1 MTSVVV
7 SKTKLRA
14 GGERSESL
22 PDRAPR
28 PPPAPPTR
36 DEPTLTEL
44 SRPPPAHA
52 QVTFTKR
59 KNGLMKKAMELSVLC
74 DCQIALIIFNS
85 NNKLFQYSS
94 GDINQVLTRF
104 KGDTVGPHE
113 KRNNKDLFNQH
124 FKNQPRNP
132 DAPNPMDEPDD
143 DDDSDSDEPP
153 AKPSKGKS
161 KSSSAKGTAAKGNK
175 STKSGGVSKHQS
187 AKDEAKRRKH
197 AALAA
202 AVAARKAAER
212 AAARAAQFSDDSMD
226 EDELDAANGVASLT
240 PTSERTPTSLDGS
253 GRFGAG
259 ALAAVE
265 AARRIAS
272 QSMGAG
278 GSSGGGAGRFLQS
291 LNAATDALNASG
303 QFGASGGLLNL
314 SGDGKASPGGFF
326 GGLAGAGMTPTG
338 LSFGGLPSPGSGGL
352 PADLGSMELPSPVAR
367 ALQAGAGNV
376 SLNLSVG
383 DLNTTRFGKESNEKA
398 PNEKASNEKANRLT
412 GEKGAVRRSRVEP
425 KDLSIQ
431 IPENK
436 LKPITVGN
444 GKALNESAS
453 GHSPDPLTSLL
464 QQGAA
469 GQLSASQKSGSA
481 GGAKLERDIL
491 ARSDKA
497 PDGGGSFS
505 LPKSEGGAA
514 DRPTPDRMG
523 AADAKNDDDFLNSG
537 GDGRGE
543 RRGERRGGGGGGERG
558 SGKARK
564 GSDSVGKLEPPAP
577 DPKAGSKRTRS
588 ASVSDPA
595 PTSARSTRSR
605 RGG

>member
-1 MTSVVV
+1 M
-7 SKTKLRA
+7 
-14 GGERSESL
+14 
-22 PDRAPR
+22 
-28 PPPAPPTR
+28 
-36 DEPTLTEL
+36 
-44 SRPPPAHA
+44 
-52 QVTFTKR
+52 TFTKR

-132 DAPNPMDEPDD
+132 AAPNPMDDPSD
-143 DDDSDSDEPP
+143 DDDSDSDEQPRH
-153 AKPSKGKS
+153 KGKT
-161 KSSSAKGTAAKGNK
+161 KTAAAKGTAAKGK
-175 STKSGGVSKHQS
+175 SATAGVNKSGGVNKHQS
-187 AKDEAKRRKH
+187 AKDNAKKRKH

-212 AAARAAQFSDDSMD
+212 AAAHAAQFSEDSMD

-259 ALAAVE
+259 AMAAVE
-265 AARRIAS
+265 AARRVAS

-278 GSSGGGAGRFLQS
+278 GSSGDRAKMFLSS

-398 PNEKASNEKANRLT
+398 DRVTSDEKAS
-412 GEKGAVRRSRVEP
+412 RRSRVEP

-453 GHSPDPLTSLL
+453 GHSPGPLTSLL

-469 GQLSASQKSGSA
+469 GQLSASQKSGS
-481 GGAKLERDIL
+481 GERVKLERDIL
-491 ARSDKA
+491 ARDARNNKDDKQ
-497 PDGGGSFS
+497 PLGDGGGSFS
-505 LPKSEGGAA
+505 LPKAEGGAA

-523 AADAKNDDDFLNSG
+523 AADDDFLNSG
-537 GDGRGE
+537 GDGGRGD
-543 RRGERRGGGGGGERG
+543 RRGGGGETGGGR
-558 SGKARK
+558 RK

-588 ASVSDPA
+588 ASASDPA

>member
-1 MTSVVV
+1 MTSKNFVVV
-7 SKTKLRA
+7 AKTKTVGYLRRRQSHCTYA
-14 GGERSESL
+14 RTVN
-22 PDRAPR
+22 PDPSNPNPD
-28 PPPAPPTR
+28 PPSHPINTY
-36 DEPTLTEL
+36 T
-44 SRPPPAHA
+44 

-132 DAPNPMDEPDD
+132 DVPNPRDD
-143 DDDSDSDEPP
+143 PSDYDSESDSDEPKKGSK
-153 AKPSKGKS
+153 AKAKAAAAKA
-161 KSSSAKGTAAKGNK
+161 KAKGGVHKKASA
-175 STKSGGVSKHQS
+175 SGHKDS
-187 AKDEAKRRKH
+187 ARKKKH
-197 AALAA
+197 AALQAA
-202 AVAARKAAER
+202 AAARKAADR
-212 AAARAAQFSDDSMD
+212 AAAHAAQFSDDSMD
-226 EDELDAANGVASLT
+226 EDELDAAENIASLT

-272 QSMGAG
+272 QTMAHQ
-278 GSSGGGAGRFLQS
+278 GGASGDRSRQFLQS

-303 QFGASGGLLNL
+303 QFGASGGSLLNM
-314 SGDGKASPGGFF
+314 SGDGRASPGGFF

-367 ALQAGAGNV
+367 ALQAGANGVNM
-376 SLNLSVG
+376 SLNMSMG
-383 DLNTTRFGKESNEKA
+383 MDLNTTRFGKESNEKA
-398 PNEKASNEKANRLT
+398 DVHEKADVNAE
-412 GEKGAVRRSRVEP
+412 RRSRVEP

-436 LKPITVGN
+436 LKPITVSGKDN
-444 GKALNESAS
+444 GVAHKNGLNESAS
-453 GHSPDPLTSLL
+453 GHSPGPLTSLL
-464 QQGAA
+464 AQGAA
-469 GQLSASQKSGSA
+469 GTLNASMKSTHSG
-481 GGAKLERDIL
+481 KLDKDIL
-491 ARSDKA
+491 ARSS
-497 PDGGGSFS
+497 GGMGGGSGSFS
-505 LPKSEGGAA
+505 LPKVEGGIN
-514 DRPTPDRMG
+514 PPSPDRMG
-523 AADAKNDDDFLNSG
+523 GGANDDFLNSG
-537 GDGRGE
+537 GDGRGGG
-543 RRGERRGGGGGGERG
+543 RNRGGSKSGGGGGSKD
-558 SGKARK
+558 SG
-564 GSDSVGKLEPPAP
+564 GHKLEPPAP
-577 DPKAGSKRTRS
+577 DPKAGVKRTRS
-588 ASVSDPA
+588 ASVSDPP
-595 PTSARSTRSR
+595 PTSTRSTRSR

>member
-1 MTSVVV
+1 M
-7 SKTKLRA
+7 
-14 GGERSESL
+14 
-22 PDRAPR
+22 
-28 PPPAPPTR
+28 
-36 DEPTLTEL
+36 
-44 SRPPPAHA
+44 
-52 QVTFTKR
+52 TFTKR

-132 DAPNPMDEPDD
+132 DAPNPMDDPDD
-143 DDDSDSDEPP
+143 EDSDSDEPP
-153 AKPSKGKS
+153 TKKGKS
-161 KSSSAKGTAAKGNK
+161 KTAAKANAK
-175 STKSGGVSKHQS
+175 SNAKSGGKSGHHVTVNKHQS
-187 AKDEAKRRKH
+187 AKDNAKKRKH

-212 AAARAAQFSDDSMD
+212 AASFAAQFSDDSMD

-398 PNEKASNEKANRLT
+398 SNEKADR
-412 GEKGAVRRSRVEP
+412 ARRSRVEP

-453 GHSPDPLTSLL
+453 GHSPGPLTSLL

-481 GGAKLERDIL
+481 GGVKLERDIL
-491 ARSDKA
+491 ARSADKA
-497 PDGGGSFS
+497 RDDDKQRLGDGGGSFS
-505 LPKSEGGAA
+505 LPKAEGS

-523 AADAKNDDDFLNSG
+523 AADAMNETDDDFLNSG
-537 GDGRGE
+537 GEAG
-543 RRGERRGGGGGGERG
+543 RGERRGGGGGGGGGGR
-558 SGKARK
+558 RK
-564 GSDSVGKLEPPAP
+564 GGSDSVGKLEPPAP

>member
-1 MTSVVV
+1 M
-7 SKTKLRA
+7 
-14 GGERSESL
+14 
-22 PDRAPR
+22 
-28 PPPAPPTR
+28 
-36 DEPTLTEL
+36 
-44 SRPPPAHA
+44 
-52 QVTFTKR
+52 TFTKR

-85 NNKLFQYSS
+85 NNTLFQYSS

-132 DAPNPMDEPDD
+132 NGPPNPMDDPDD
-143 DDDSDSDEPP
+143 EDSDSDEPP
-153 AKPSKGKS
+153 TKKGKS
-161 KSSSAKGTAAKGNK
+161 KTAAAKGTAAKGNK

-278 GSSGGGAGRFLQS
+278 GSSGGGGAGRFLQS

-436 LKPITVGN
+436 LKPITG
-444 GKALNESAS
+444 
-453 GHSPDPLTSLL
+453 
-464 QQGAA
+464 QRQGAQRVRVGALPGPADLLAAA
-469 GQLSASQKSGSA
+469 GRRRSAQRVA
-481 GGAKLERDIL
+481 EERVRPG
-491 ARSDKA
+491 ARSWSATSSRDPTRRQMAVDLSRCQSRRAA
-497 PDGGGSFS
+497 P
-505 LPKSEGGAA
+505 PTA
-514 DRPTPDRMG
+514 RPRPHGR
-523 AADAKNDDDFLNSG
+523 SG
-537 GDGRGE
+537 REE
-543 RRGERRGGGGGGERG
+543 RRRFPQLRGRR
-558 SGKARK
+558 AW
-564 GSDSVGKLEPPAP
+564 
-577 DPKAGSKRTRS
+577 
-588 ASVSDPA
+588 
-595 PTSARSTRSR
+595 
-605 RGG
+605 

>member
-1 MTSVVV
+1 LTSKNFVVV
-7 SKTKLRA
+7 AKTKTVGYLRRRQSHCTYA
-14 GGERSESL
+14 RTVN
-22 PDRAPR
+22 PDPSNPNPD
-28 PPPAPPTR
+28 PPSHPINTY
-36 DEPTLTEL
+36 T
-44 SRPPPAHA
+44 

-132 DAPNPMDEPDD
+132 DVPNPRDD
-143 DDDSDSDEPP
+143 PSDYDSDSDSDEPKKGSK
-153 AKPSKGKS
+153 AKAKAAAAKA
-161 KSSSAKGTAAKGNK
+161 KAKGGVHKKASA
-175 STKSGGVSKHQS
+175 SGHKDS
-187 AKDEAKRRKH
+187 ARKKKH
-197 AALAA
+197 AALQAA
-202 AVAARKAAER
+202 AAARKAADR
-212 AAARAAQFSDDSMD
+212 AAAHAAQFSDDSMD
-226 EDELDAANGVASLT
+226 EDELDAAENIASLT

-272 QSMGAG
+272 QTMAHQ
-278 GSSGGGAGRFLQS
+278 GGASGDRSRQFLQS

-303 QFGASGGLLNL
+303 QFGASGGSLLNM
-314 SGDGKASPGGFF
+314 SGDGRASPGGFF

-367 ALQAGAGNV
+367 ALQAGANGVNM
-376 SLNLSVG
+376 SLNMSMG
-383 DLNTTRFGKESNEKA
+383 MDLNTTRFGKESNEKA
-398 PNEKASNEKANRLT
+398 DVHEKADVNAE
-412 GEKGAVRRSRVEP
+412 RRSRVEP

-436 LKPITVGN
+436 LKPITVSGKDN
-444 GKALNESAS
+444 GVAHKNGLNESAS
-453 GHSPDPLTSLL
+453 GHSPGPLTSLL
-464 QQGAA
+464 AQGAA
-469 GQLSASQKSGSA
+469 GTLNASMKSTHSG
-481 GGAKLERDIL
+481 KLDKDIL
-491 ARSDKA
+491 ARSS
-497 PDGGGSFS
+497 GGMGGGSGSFS
-505 LPKSEGGAA
+505 LPKVEGGIN
-514 DRPTPDRMG
+514 PPSPDRMG
-523 AADAKNDDDFLNSG
+523 GGANDDFLNSG
-537 GDGRGE
+537 GDGRGGG
-543 RRGERRGGGGGGERG
+543 RNRGGSKSGGGGGSKD
-558 SGKARK
+558 SG
-564 GSDSVGKLEPPAP
+564 GHKLEPPAP
-577 DPKAGSKRTRS
+577 DPKAGVKRTRS
-588 ASVSDPA
+588 ASVSDPP
-595 PTSARSTRSR
+595 PTSTRSTRSR